1 MAKHKAEVVT
11 VPQEDAPPV
20 IDPLA
25 PEKPVATKGPE
36 MPVVQGEVVK
46 APKPAKKLW
55 DVHYGKGGKVE
66 AVPGYDESEAK
77 AAIIKEKNLDP
88 LKVGFVVLPHKA

>member
-1 MAKHKAEVVT
+1 MAKKDSVVV

-20 IDPLA
+20 LDPLA
-25 PEKPVATKGPE
+25 PEKPVTKGPE
-36 MPVVQGEVVK
+36 MPSVVVEEK
-46 APKPAKKLW
+46 RAPKPPRKLW
-55 DVHYGKGGKVE
+55 DVHYGKGGLEK

-77 AAIIKEKNLDP
+77 ARVITDKRVDP